1 MSKLYLYLFRSRNKD
16 NKNIPDFKERSKTII
31 EYEENEDMVIEKF
44 KEFASKGVFGEQ
56 TRLYKSVNSRNEE
69 KIREDLIICLLR
81 DKPNITKLNRT
92 LFSVAQQMENRNKS
106 CLIN

>member
-16 NKNIPDFKERSKTII
+16 NKNIPDFKKRSKTII

-44 KEFASKGVFGEQ
+44 KEFASKEVFGEQ

-92 LFSVAQQMENRNKS
+92 LSSVAQQMENRNKS
-106 CLIN
+106 YLVN